1 MSYSHLGGE
10 PRESFVDLQD
20 TFKMIESFMG
30 YLPNSHLSMA
40 KNPNLNDGFSAL
52 AGTIFGSK
60 HLGMDLVNLI
70 ALASSLSSG
79 CKYCQAHT
87 SHGASRAGVNSEK
100 IAEILKFKESDQ
112 FSSSEKAALDLAF
125 AAGVAPNASKKEHFI
140 ELKKYFSDEAIID
153 IVAVIALFG
162 FLNRWNDTLGTKL
175 EDVPK
180 EFVEKELRP
189 LGWNN

>member
-1 MSYSHLGGE
+1 MTYSHIGGG
-10 PRESFVDLQD
+10 PRESFKDLED
-20 TFKMIESFMG
+20 DFKMIESFMG

-40 KNPNLNDGFSAL
+40 KNPNLNNGFSNL
-52 AGTIFGSK
+52 AGAIFGSK
-60 HLGMDLVNLI
+60 HLNMDLVNLI

-87 SHGASRAGVNSEK
+87 SHGANRAGVSPEK
-100 IAEILKFKESDQ
+100 IAEILKYKESDQ
-112 FSSSEKAALDLAF
+112 FIESEKAALDLAF
-125 AAGVAPNASKKEHFI
+125 AAGVTPNASKKDHFV
-140 ELKKYFSDEAIID
+140 ELQNHYSDEAIID

-162 FLNRWNDTLGTKL
+162 FLNRWNDTLGTVL

-180 EFVEKELRP
+180 GFVEDKLKP

>member
-140 ELKKYFSDEAIID
+140 ELKNYFSDEAIID

-162 FLNRWNDTLGTKL
+162 FLNRWNDTLDTKL

>member
-125 AAGVAPNASKKEHFI
+125 AAGVTPNASKKEHFI
-140 ELKKYFSDEAIID
+140 ELKNYFSDEAIID

-162 FLNRWNDTLGTKL
+162 FLNRWNDTLDTKL